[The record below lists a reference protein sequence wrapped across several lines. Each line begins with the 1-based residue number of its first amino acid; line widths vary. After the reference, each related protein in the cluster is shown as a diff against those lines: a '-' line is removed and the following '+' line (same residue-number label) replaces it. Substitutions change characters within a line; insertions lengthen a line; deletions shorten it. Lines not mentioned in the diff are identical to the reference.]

1 MDRVLNRAWS
11 IVRSTGTTRA
21 VGMVYVPDRMASAA
35 ERRYFD
41 SLVSAETMR
50 HDPNVVL
57 VAG

>member
-1 MDRVLNRAWS
+1 MDRVLNRAWN
-11 IVRSTGTTRA
+11 IVRGTGTTRA
-21 VGMVYVPDRMASAA
+21 VGTVYVPDRMASAA

-41 SLVSAETMR
+41 SLVGREDVR